1 MPTSTISIE
10 PKLADRLIWPMNGQT
25 YYVYDLNGKTLLKA
39 ENDAWY
45 ELCPGQDH
53 ERCPRC
59 GGVKILRLAGSEFRM
74 KEVLRKR
81 IRFEKSPMTF
91 ARKKELERLAD
102 IDEWAA
108 RTPDVAYLLAVV
120 RSGSDRNVEP
130 ALMSL
135 ALRAIQMP
143 LNVTQERYAV
153 SLLLDRA
160 LSEAFETPQRSYL
173 GNVGETATFTG
184 RVTNVATLP
193 PRYGERT
200 PNVLV
205 ILETSDGAAL
215 KMNVRSPWGIVLTL
229 GEEITVNAVVAAHVE
244 HKHYG
249 RQTEL
254 KSVQRVWS

>member
-1 MPTSTISIE
+1 
-10 PKLADRLIWPMNGQT
+10 MNGQE
-25 YYVYDLNGKTLLKA
+25 YLAYDVNGKTLLKA

-45 ELCPGQDH
+45 EFCPGIDH
-53 ERCPRC
+53 DRCPRC
-59 GGVKILRLAGSEFRM
+59 GGSEILRLAGSEFRM

-81 IRFEKSPMTF
+81 IRFENSPMTY
-91 ARKKELERLAD
+91 AKKKELERLAD

-108 RTPDVAYLLAVV
+108 RVPDVAYLLAVV
-120 RSGSDRNVEP
+120 RSGSDRNVDP
-130 ALMSL
+130 TLLSL

-160 LSEAFETPQRSYL
+160 LSEAFETPQRSYV
-173 GNVGETATFTG
+173 GSVGEGGTFAG

-193 PRYGERT
+193 SRYGERK

-205 ILETSDGAAL
+205 ILEASDGSAL
-215 KMNVRSPWGIVLTL
+215 KMTSSAAWANVVEL
-229 GEEITVNAVVAAHVE
+229 GEEVTVNAVVAAHVE